1 MNFLQIQV
9 LNKHSWP
16 VSVQTPW
23 PDGEERLAKLC
34 ERLRVN
40 GDKARKG
47 FRDFIDDDGS
57 RITDDL
63 IELTS
68 AIKVI
73 PVTSADAERGFST
86 MNIIC
91 SSLRSR
97 LGIER
102 LSKLMFVSI
111 VGPPLEDFNSST
123 YVNKWLASGHRGAF
137 DNRSKRYER
146 PQESRYSHIKKV
158 FE

>member
-1 MNFLQIQV
+1 MTKPQYLLV
-9 LNKHSWP
+9 LLCTRGINIYECRVRNRKNT
-16 VSVQTPW
+16 V
-23 PDGEERLAKLC
+23 ERP
-34 ERLRVN
+34 
-40 GDKARKG
+40 
-47 FRDFIDDDGS
+47 
-57 RITDDL
+57 ITDDL

-158 FE
+158 FQ